1 VSSERYSVSLE
12 EVELRWS
19 MDDVW
24 TAHQVL
30 DMHEDAATLAHNEA
44 VIASRRPR

>member
-1 VSSERYSVSLE
+1 
-12 EVELRWS
+12 

-30 DMHEDAATLAHNEA
+30 DLHDDAATLAHNEA
-44 VIASRRPR
+44 IMASRRAR